1 MFCLYQAVTSRWV
14 LKLSQQ
20 PLKCCT
26 LLAKKIQEQSLLLLL
41 PISLPSQMVH
51 NGGRGDSLA
60 CSGRALDETQG
71 TLQDSLH
78 SIHLGTEMA
87 LIPHGGAEFAK
98 LTLEAL
104 GPNSCLCCYLRM
116 VEVRKSLCCEAL
128 RQLTFDNDILHLVT
142 QELVIDVARDGGFI
156 HSKSLEGTLHPEEAQ
171 TRSSLKHLCNRL
183 LKTERDAAF
192 THLSKEVDFHTKST
206 WKLWVTSTGAPT
218 LLLSSIAISSP

>member
-1 MFCLYQAVTSRWV
+1 
-14 LKLSQQ
+14 
-20 PLKCCT
+20 
-26 LLAKKIQEQSLLLLL
+26 
-41 PISLPSQMVH
+41 MVH